1 MLKTKLLKQY
11 DLNCPSWETLLDN
24 LNNSVINGDD
34 VKHNCLSFFFSDNA
48 KIIPEVKNILNK
60 LNLRLAHLY
69 VNITQKGDTYGRH
82 SDTVDVYYWQVQ
94 GKTSWEFDDEKYILE
109 PGDLI
114 IIPKGVY
121 HNVQP
126 LSPRAGISMSI

>member
-1 MLKTKLLKQY
+1 MLDIKLIKQY
-11 DLNCPSWETLLDN
+11 NLNCPSWDTLLN
-24 LNNSVINGDD
+24 NFNNSVNNKNQI
-34 VKHNCLSFFFSDNA
+34 KHNCLGFFFSDEA
-48 KIIPEVKNILNK
+48 HTIPEVKKMLNN
-60 LNLRLAHLY
+60 LNLVIAHLY
-69 VNITQKGDTYGRH
+69 LNITENGDTYGRH
-82 SDTVDVYYWQVQ
+82 CDTVDVYHWQVQ
-94 GKTSWEFDDEKYILE
+94 GRTNWKFDDVKYILE

>member
-1 MLKTKLLKQY
+1 MLKIKLLKKY
-11 DLNCPSWETLLDN
+11 DMNCPDWNNILNN

-34 VKHNCLSFFFSDNA
+34 VKHNCLGFFFSDNA
-48 KIIPEVKNILNK
+48 RVMPEVKNILNK
-60 LNLRLAHLY
+60 LNLTLAHLY
-69 VNITQKGDTYGRH
+69 INITQNGDTYGRH

-94 GKTSWEFDDEKYILE
+94 GKTNWQFDDEKYILE

-114 IIPKGVY
+114 IIPKGIY